1 MSTEL
6 ICSTWS
12 VWFSMNISTI
22 SGKVC
27 CPYVNAIFY
36 MERNDQHWR
45 FSEWQLRHQHAE
57 IVLNKLR
64 FHRCQRLDFW
74 IYLLMSTLQMV
85 QLIRWILAWEHPFS
99 AIVRTCCQ
107 FLGQIP
113 RKKMLIFLVSI
124 LHVPDIFCGF
134 VLSSYYEVEVP
145 GVGFASRIDLKL
157 CFTVCS
163 Q

>member
-107 FLGQIP
+107 FLVNNQVQCRV
-113 RKKMLIFLVSI
+113 RK
-124 LHVPDIFCGF
+124 
-134 VLSSYYEVEVP
+134 
-145 GVGFASRIDLKL
+145 DLGTHHAAARNDL
-157 CFTVCS
+157 CFRYKLVNFLALTELALS
-163 Q
+163 